1 MRLTRRGVFVL
12 VAAAVCYAA
21 GELAGYPLF
30 RALAGIA
37 LGAVLVA
44 VAVARFR
51 PKVEVGRT
59 VHPDRIERGKPAL
72 ASLTVRNVG
81 TRRHGG
87 FAAGDR
93 IGTETHGVRVRP
105 LAPGAEATYHY
116 ELPTA
121 HRGRL
126 EVGPLVLNRPD
137 LFDLARGERTVGG
150 TARLW
155 VYPRRHAVRP
165 AQAGHPRHHHDG
177 PITDPPL
184 RGSADLQVVRQY
196 VVGDEVRLLHWK
208 ATARTGQL
216 MVREYADPAQLRCT
230 VLLDTRPAAMTPAV
244 FEEAVEVAASVLFAS
259 ASAGQHCRLITTTGT
274 DTPVDSGLRVARTV
288 LDELCLVT
296 QDAAD
301 DAPLLAAPLAAG
313 RRPGGVVLVLTGMEA
328 DLGPARRWRP
338 DTVIRLGARQRGVS
352 AGAGTIVAVDAA
364 DAAAQWNSLLAGTA

>member
-1 MRLTRRGVFVL
+1 MRLTRRGVLVL
-12 VAAAVCYAA
+12 VVAVLCYAL
-21 GELAGYPLF
+21 GEVAGYPLF

-37 LGAVLVA
+37 AGAVLVA

-51 PKVEVGRT
+51 PKVEVVRT

-72 ASLTVRNVG
+72 ASLTVRNTG
-81 TRRHGG
+81 ARRHGG

-121 HRGRL
+121 RRGRL
-126 EVGPLVLNRPD
+126 EVGPLALNRPD

-150 TARLW
+150 TASLW
-155 VYPRRHAVRP
+155 VHPRRHAVRP

-184 RGSADLQVVRQY
+184 RGSADLRAVRQY
-196 VVGDEVRLLHWK
+196 VLGDEVKYLHWK

-230 VLLDTRPAAMTPAV
+230 VLLDTRPSAMSPAV
-244 FEEAVEVAASVLFAS
+244 FEEAVEVAASLLFAS

-274 DTPVDSGLRVARTV
+274 DTPVDSGLRVARVV
-288 LDELCLVT
+288 LDELSLVA

-301 DAPLLAAPLAAG
+301 DAPLLPAPLAAG
-313 RRPGGVVLVLTGMEA
+313 RRPGGVVVVLTGMAAE
-328 DLGPARRWRP
+328 LGPARRWYP
-338 DTVIRLGARQRGVS
+338 DTVFRLGARQRG
-352 AGAGTIVAVDAA
+352 AATGRGRIVAVDAA
-364 DAAAQWNSLLAGTA
+364 DAAGQWNALMAGTA